1 METGTKEQ
9 EMKPFHSRVC
19 GSSKDCRTAEDWSL
33 TSCCPAGPAASRG
46 NMASIRERAAA
57 LKLRA
62 FSPAAAGVR
71 TAQASSI
78 WTDLIAHLRSK
89 VTVKRRLVQFK
100 AHSDCFVGSEAVDVL
115 LQRAA
120 NATGLQGGAVSRAQ
134 VVCVCQALL
143 QSGAFEA
150 VGAGDRRQD
159 AFKDSGSTLYR
170 FTEWRRPAVEELERH
185 AALVQRLFLGAPP
198 RPEEPVGPVG
208 GPSRGRQTD
217 AALPQSLVNE
227 VWQEQTLLR
236 LLSLVELPLLE
247 GVLQCSQS
255 PTSDPSADLLPHR
268 NPDLISNS
276 LDRRILQALRDS
288 QEDEWLS
295 SALDCLDFLPDQQVA
310 ELSRE
315 LPRRFPPESSD
326 PEPPHGG
333 AVQDGGPSSDDD
345 LPPRPLTPWRLL
357 LFGSLVRHYGS
368 RPPLLPPNMA
378 AVYAA
383 VAALLENGQMEKA
396 LEALQLCLKLLP
408 PGCREEL
415 RRLLTFMAAAAGP
428 RAPKL
433 DKEAE
438 NRAAVMKAFSK
449 AVLHSR
455 SFPKEKQDLMLN
467 FLLSNRQEVFKIP
480 GFLHKTISEKLAGLA
495 QTDGPAP
502 PPGPPASIQA
512 AADAAKLGTQQALL
526 ELLSS
531 IDLDRS
537 MAAKERRRLL
547 RQFCSAH
554 PEIFHQYFGDSAA
567 SQI

>member
-1 METGTKEQ
+1 
-9 EMKPFHSRVC
+9 
-19 GSSKDCRTAEDWSL
+19 
-33 TSCCPAGPAASRG
+33 
-46 NMASIRERAAA
+46 MASIRERAAA
-57 LKLRA
+57 LKLPEKLRA
-62 FSPAAAGVR
+62 FSPPVK
-71 TAQASSI
+71 TAQVSSI
-78 WTDLIAHLRSK
+78 WSDLIAHLRSK
-89 VTVKRRLVQFK
+89 VRVKRRLVQFK

-115 LQRAA
+115 LQHAA
-120 NATGLQGGAVSRAQ
+120 NANCLQGGAVSREQ

-150 VGAGDRRQD
+150 VGTRDRRQD
-159 AFKDSGSTLYR
+159 AFKDSGSALYR
-170 FTEWRRPAVEELERH
+170 FTEWRRPAVEELERC

-198 RPEEPVGPVG
+198 RPEEPAGSAGSEGPVG

-217 AALPQSLVNE
+217 TALPQSLVNE

-247 GVLQCSQS
+247 RVLQCSQG
-255 PTSDPSADLLPHR
+255 PTSDPSADLLPHH

-276 LDRRILQALRDS
+276 LDRRILQAYRDS
-288 QEDEWLS
+288 QEDDWLS

-315 LPRRFPPESSD
+315 LPRCFPPESSD

-333 AVQDGGPSSDDD
+333 AVQEGGPSSDDD
-345 LPPRPLTPWRLL
+345 LPARPPAPWQLL

-383 VAALLENGQMEKA
+383 VAQLLENGQLGKT

-415 RRLLTFMAAAAGP
+415 RRLLTFMAAAAEP

-433 DKEAE
+433 DKEVE

-449 AVLHSR
+449 AILHSR

-480 GFLHKTISEKLAGLA
+480 GSLHKTISEKLAGLA
-495 QTDGPAP
+495 QTDAPAS

-512 AADAAKLGTQQALL
+512 PDDAAKLNTQQALW

-554 PEIFHQYFGDSAA
+554 PEIFHQYFGNSAA

>member
-1 METGTKEQ
+1 
-9 EMKPFHSRVC
+9 
-19 GSSKDCRTAEDWSL
+19 
-33 TSCCPAGPAASRG
+33 
-46 NMASIRERAAA
+46 MASIRERAAA
-57 LKLRA
+57 LKLPEKLRA
-62 FSPAAAGVR
+62 FSPPAAGVKA
-71 TAQASSI
+71 AQSSSI
-78 WTDLIAHLRSK
+78 WSDLIAHLRSK

-115 LQRAA
+115 LRHAA
-120 NATGLQGGAVSRAQ
+120 NANGLQGGAVSREQ

-143 QSGAFEA
+143 QSGALEA
-150 VGAGDRRQD
+150 VGTRNRRQD
-159 AFKDSGSTLYR
+159 AFEDSGSALYR
-170 FTEWRRPAVEELERH
+170 FAEWRRPAVEELERR
-185 AALVQRLFLGAPP
+185 AALVQQLFLGAPL
-198 RPEEPVGPVG
+198 RPEEPAGSAGSEGPVG
-208 GPSRGRQTD
+208 SPSRGRQTD
-217 AALPQSLVNE
+217 AALPQSLINE

-236 LLSLVELPLLE
+236 LLNLVELPLLE

-276 LDRRILQALRDS
+276 LDRRILQAFRDS
-288 QEDEWLS
+288 QEDNWLTS
-295 SALDCLDFLPDQQVA
+295 GLDCLDFLPDQQVA
-310 ELSRE
+310 VLSRE
-315 LPRRFPPESSD
+315 LPRCSD

-333 AVQDGGPSSDDD
+333 AVQDGGPSSEDD
-345 LPPRPLTPWRLL
+345 LPDRPPTPGQLL

-378 AVYAA
+378 AVYTA
-383 VAALLENGQMEKA
+383 VAELLENGQLEKA

-415 RRLLTFMAAAAGP
+415 RKVLTFMAAAAEP

-433 DKEAE
+433 DKEVE

-449 AVLHSR
+449 AILHSR
-455 SFPKEKQDLMLN
+455 SFPKEKQDLILN

-480 GFLHKTISEKLAGLA
+480 GSLHKTISEKLAGLA
-495 QTDGPAP
+495 QTDA
-502 PPGPPASIQA
+502 PGPPASSQA
-512 AADAAKLGTQQALL
+512 PADAAKLGTQQALL

-531 IDLDRS
+531 INLDRS